1 MTSLAPPPPVA
12 GAAPPP
18 PRSAEL
24 PDLDAVPGQIGHA
37 IIRASDGTILR
48 PPSGS
53 LTERDINIVYR
64 MIMEVG
70 TLLDGSGEG
79 GLQRVTVG
87 FRTVSYAIALGGENN
102 DCLYIVKKRSSP

>member
-1 MTSLAPPPPVA
+1 MTSLAPHPVA
-12 GAAPPP
+12 GAASP

-24 PDLDAVPGQIGHA
+24 PDLEAVPGQIGHA

-53 LTERDINIVYR
+53 MTERDINIVYR
-64 MIMEVG
+64 MILEVG

-87 FRTVSYAIALGGENN
+87 FRSVSYAITLGEN
-102 DCLYIVKKRSSP
+102 DCLYIVKKRSAP